1 VTESLI
7 RVVLADDHTLFR
19 QGIREMLSTDP
30 GLRVVGEAANGP
42 DAVAL
47 AVTQRPDVL
56 LLDVEMPG
64 PGAAAVIR
72 EVRRASPRTQV
83 IVLTMH
89 DDADVVRE
97 LLNCGAAAY
106 LVKTILRDEL
116 LAAVRSV
123 ASRSGTVLL
132 TVSRHTVSQLDAPR
146 SREPNTGPLTEREL
160 EVLRLIAEAYS
171 NAQIASR
178 LHITQATVKRH
189 LTNIYAKL
197 NAVSRVDA
205 IRKASAA
212 GLIEPEGPSPA
223 SRT

>member
-1 VTESLI
+1 MTDSLI
-7 RVVLADDHTLFR
+7 RVALADDHTLFR

-30 GLRVVGEAANGP
+30 GIRVIGEAATGP

-47 AVTQRPDVL
+47 VAARRPDVL

-72 EVRRASPRTQV
+72 EVRRGYPQTQV

-106 LVKTILRDEL
+106 LLKTILRDEL
-116 LAAVRSV
+116 VVAVRSV

-132 TVSRHTVSQLDAPR
+132 SVSRRTVTQLDGQRTNQPDH
-146 SREPNTGPLTEREL
+146 GPLTEREL
-160 EVLRLIAEAYS
+160 EVLTLTAQAFS

-197 NAVSRVDA
+197 HAVSRVDA
-205 IRKASAA
+205 IRKATAA
-212 GLIEPEGPSPA
+212 GLLE
-223 SRT
+223 

>member
-1 VTESLI
+1 MTDSLI
-7 RVVLADDHTLFR
+7 RVALADDHTLFR

-30 GLRVVGEAANGP
+30 GLRVIGEAANGP

-47 AVTQRPDVL
+47 AVAQRPDVL

-72 EVRRASPRTQV
+72 EVRRSCPQTQIV
-83 IVLTMH
+83 VLTMH

-106 LVKTILRDEL
+106 LLKTILRDEL
-116 LAAVRSV
+116 VVAVRSV

-132 TVSRHTVSQLDAPR
+132 SVSRRTVSQLDGQR
-146 SREPNTGPLTEREL
+146 SREPENGPLTEREL
-160 EVLRLIAEAYS
+160 EVLTLTAQACS

-205 IRKASAA
+205 IRKATAA
-212 GLIEPEGPSPA
+212 RLINPEPEPPT
-223 SRT
+223 R